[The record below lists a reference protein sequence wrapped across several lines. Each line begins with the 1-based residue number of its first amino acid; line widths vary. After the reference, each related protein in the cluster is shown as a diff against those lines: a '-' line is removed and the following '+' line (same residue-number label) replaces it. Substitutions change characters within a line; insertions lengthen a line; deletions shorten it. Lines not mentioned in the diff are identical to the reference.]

1 MAGPWFIII
10 PRKRARKKAIT
21 SSTSTTMSFFG
32 FGKGKAPEP
41 EQSYGSSYDEP
52 SYDYSSSPSSF
63 EAAPAASS
71 AGSFG
76 ASDVQNL
83 LVEEQQRALIQQ
95 AISKITAIA
104 WDKCSATKPDSEL
117 SSKETD
123 CIKNVTLAYID
134 SSAFI
139 VHRLNKS
146 S

>member
-1 MAGPWFIII
+1 
-10 PRKRARKKAIT
+10 
-21 SSTSTTMSFFG
+21 MSFFG
-32 FGKGKAPEP
+32 FGKSKAPEP
-41 EQSYGSSYDEP
+41 EPSYSSSYDEP

-63 EAAPAASS
+63 DSAPMSSSAPSS

-76 ASDVQNL
+76 ASDMQNL

-104 WDKCSATKPDSEL
+104 WDKCSASKPDSEL

>member
-1 MAGPWFIII
+1 
-10 PRKRARKKAIT
+10 
-21 SSTSTTMSFFG
+21 MSFFG
-32 FGKGKAPEP
+32 FGKSKAPEP
-41 EQSYGSSYDEP
+41 SSSSSYSSYDEP
-52 SYDYSSSPSSF
+52 SYDYSSSAPSSF
-63 EAAPAASS
+63 ESAPAASS

-76 ASDVQNL
+76 ASDMQNL

-104 WDKCSATKPDSEL
+104 WDKCSASKPDSEL

>member
-1 MAGPWFIII
+1 
-10 PRKRARKKAIT
+10 
-21 SSTSTTMSFFG
+21 MSFFG
-32 FGKGKAPEP
+32 FGKSKAPEP
-41 EQSYGSSYDEP
+41 ETHSYGSYEEP
-52 SYDYSSSPSSF
+52 TYDYSSSPSSF
-63 EAAPAASS
+63 DSAPVSSAPS

-76 ASDVQNL
+76 ASDMQNL

-104 WDKCSATKPDSEL
+104 WDKCSASKPDSEL

-134 SSAFI
+134 SSAFV

-146 S
+146 T